1 MATERARINPEET
14 PVISEL
20 GISIAEQVKRLAGF
34 GLHRVAYPYESITDE
49 EAKRRYSEDFVLPE
63 GAKQPENYRNR
74 FDTPVVVDPRV
85 DSRTLLALLPRVK
98 IEAPIDISKIANLRG
113 VSGRN
118 YLIWT
123 NNGRMR
129 HYFSVGEATGRFS
142 KDQIGSTLSEV
153 IAIFLQHPEYFE
165 GRGIIAAGSRYE
177 DGNRNILTPFVS
189 NLNDSV
195 NIGAIA
201 EYDPIRPG
209 WGVSSRGKEI
219 IKFKS
224 VSGKATW

>member
-20 GISIAEQVKRLAGF
+20 GSTVVEQVNRLIRF
-34 GLHRVAYPYESITDE
+34 GLHREMYPYVTIPDE
-49 EAKRRYSEDFVLPE
+49 DAERRYSEDFILPE
-63 GAKQPENYRNR
+63 GAKRPEGYRRR
-74 FDTPVVVDPRV
+74 FDIPVVVDPRV
-85 DSRTLLALLPRVK
+85 DLRTLLDKAR
-98 IEAPIDISKIANLRG
+98 IERQIDISKITNLRG
-113 VSGRN
+113 VSGRTC
-118 YLIWT
+118 LIWT
-123 NNGRMR
+123 NNGHTR

>member
-142 KDQIGSTLSEV
+142 KDEIGNTLSEV

-165 GRGIIAAGSRYE
+165 GSGIIAAGSRYE
-177 DGNRNILTPFVS
+177 DTLTPFIS
-189 NLNDSV
+189 KLNGSV
-195 NIGAIA
+195 NIGVISKR
-201 EYDPIRPG
+201 DQIPPG

-224 VSGKATW
+224 VSGNARW